1 MMKIIKIVSLVL
13 FIAPMFANASI
24 VIDGKLDEE
33 EWVDAQTIDDFFV
46 INPFS
51 LDKPDLNTKVLIH
64 QMTAASILVSLTLS
78 LLKQEIEESMGETV

>member
-1 MMKIIKIVSLVL
+1 MIKIIKIVSLIL
-13 FIAPMFANASI
+13 FIAPMFINASI

-51 LDKPDLNTKVLIH
+51 LEKPDLNTNVLIH
-64 QMTAASILVSLTLS
+64 FATN
-78 LLKQEIEESMGETV
+78 